1 MKRWHKRTICILLA
15 GALGLGALS
24 VRTAIEPDRQLTT
37 RNNPLICPIS
47 ADATLTLAEHCWE
60 LYPEHTQDEV
70 FRCLR
75 PEKINIR
82 VRCEHSKLIADYD
95 TPVLHAADPTQ
106 LVETQYDAY
115 ILYTPPTHH
124 EASYTFCLHC
134 TVKLNKPFWQKPQT
148 STRSYIFRIEQPSTT
163 QAEEQ
168 PTTGAPAEAS
178 TIPATTQPVCTGSA
192 RQQCLS
198 ALTHELICL
207 SQQAN
212 AVAISNFIQHAKQA
226 NTTHTD
232 ATLPWPS
239 CWQEAEED
247 ARNASAQIQDAIIA
261 IRNNNYHDSAELADF
276 IAGECFSRIF
286 GSAHRGNDSVFIGDE
301 LGTGLEDMIFIKCED
316 DDFSNDE

>member
-1 MKRWHKRTICILLA
+1 M
-15 GALGLGALS
+15 
-24 VRTAIEPDRQLTT
+24 
-37 RNNPLICPIS
+37 
-47 ADATLTLAEHCWE
+47 
-60 LYPEHTQDEV
+60 
-70 FRCLR
+70 
-75 PEKINIR
+75 
-82 VRCEHSKLIADYD
+82 
-95 TPVLHAADPTQ
+95 
-106 LVETQYDAY
+106 
-115 ILYTPPTHH
+115 
-124 EASYTFCLHC
+124 
-134 TVKLNKPFWQKPQT
+134 
-148 STRSYIFRIEQPSTT
+148 FRIEQPSTT

-247 ARNASAQIQDAIIA
+247 ARNASAQIQDAILA

-316 DDFSNDE
+316 DDFSDGE